1 MKKSLIIIFCVLYY
15 GCESYNDRFHKKED
29 YSEKLS
35 EYSYSDIRYYLIA
48 GKKQRVQKTEYDD
61 NDIIRKETFYRDEKP
76 YRIRLYNE
84 DGRILKED
92 TYKNIIQNGYRITYY
107 SNGNINEEY
116 DFINS
121 DQKSGEFTSYYS
133 NGGLQR
139 DLEYLNGEPVGTCS
153 WYYPSGNLMRIK
165 DYLIDSNY
173 QIEFYEN
180 GERKSEGSFQ
190 GDRLIGRWVFYE
202 SDGKLSSE
210 EDYF

>member
-1 MKKSLIIIFCVLYY
+1 MKKSLIIIFCVFYY
-15 GCESYNDRFHKKED
+15 GCESYNNRFYKKED
-29 YSEKLS
+29 YSEKPS
-35 EYSYSDIRYYLIA
+35 EYSYSDIRYYSIA
-48 GKKQRVQKTEYDD
+48 GKKERVQKIEYDD

-84 DGRILKED
+84 NGKILKED
-92 TYKNIIQNGYRITYY
+92 TYKDIIQNGYRITYY

-121 DQKSGEFTSYYS
+121 NQKNGGFTSYY
-133 NGGLQR
+133 NHGGLQS
-139 DLEYLNGEPVGTCS
+139 DLQYLNEELVGTCS
-153 WYYPSGNLMRIK
+153 WYYPTGNLMRIK

-180 GERKSEGSFQ
+180 GERKSEGSFK
-190 GDRLIGRWVFYE
+190 GNKLIGRWVFYD